1 MKRVEYK
8 VPEGKLVAAEADAVD
23 GYLTR
28 IKITGDFFMH
38 PESSIKDLEDSLKG
52 IPVSKLEETVANFF
66 KNEEIQ
72 LIGVSPNDFTYV
84 IRLSLAESS
93 N

>member
-8 VPEGKLVAAEADAVD
+8 VPEGKLVAAEADVFN

-28 IKITGDFFMH
+28 IQITGDFFMH

-52 IPVSKLEETVANFF
+52 IPVSKLDETVTNFF
-66 KNEEIQ
+66 KNKEIQ
-72 LIGVSPNDFTYV
+72 LIGVSSNDFIYV
-84 IRLSLAESS
+84 IRLSVAESS

>member
-1 MKRVEYK
+1 MKLVEYK
-8 VPEGKLVAAEADAVD
+8 VPEGKLVAAEADVVN

-38 PESSIKDLEDSLKG
+38 PESAIKDFEDSLKG
-52 IPVSKLEETVANFF
+52 IPVSKLEETVTNFF
-66 KNEEIQ
+66 KNNEIQ
-72 LIGVSPNDFTYV
+72 LIGVSPNDFIYV
-84 IRLSLAESS
+84 IRLSFAESS